1 MNKLFFAFCII
12 MLSSRQVAIA
22 QSKPTE
28 TKSSMLKGLRS
39 KIAKGMIEDGT
50 SKEKSEKFAD
60 CFTKELG
67 EKLSLEELKLFYKLN
82 NVKAGQAPPKELIK
96 QAEKIGINEK
106 MKTMGMDC
114 GSILQ

>member
-1 MNKLFFAFCII
+1 MHDH
-12 MLSSRQVAIA
+12 
-22 QSKPTE
+22 SKQQPGCNSTIK
-28 TKSSMLKGLRS
+28 TYPDQISMLKGLSS

-82 NVKAGQAPPKELIK
+82 NVKTGQAPPKELIK